1 MNYQDYG
8 IENAKPSIPLNAFKP
23 IKRCQY
29 CQSVYMTD
37 THCEACGRSLL
48 YHPIGEPFSGKSYY
62 GMKERYCESLP
73 FIVKQF
79 TFFENTNSPEAQSFV
94 RQISKRFDDL
104 LVAFTEEGLIPNEN
118 RRFFYIETME
128 IIETLIF
135 YGTDHLVLEKK
146 LEHSLAENSP
156 LLYQAL
162 SEQLVS
168 LKIHLSMPISKETL
182 SQKILNY
189 RFNGLKIDFIL
200 KAVIISTTVVTV
212 AISFYEVISL
222 QVGK

>member
-1 MNYQDYG
+1 
-8 IENAKPSIPLNAFKP
+8 
-23 IKRCQY
+23 
-29 CQSVYMTD
+29 
-37 THCEACGRSLL
+37 
-48 YHPIGEPFSGKSYY
+48 
-62 GMKERYCESLP
+62 
-73 FIVKQF
+73 
-79 TFFENTNSPEAQSFV
+79 
-94 RQISKRFDDL
+94 
-104 LVAFTEEGLIPNEN
+104 
-118 RRFFYIETME
+118 ME